1 MAGAKKQRAKAKR
14 AAGKRPRSTK
24 DRILRAIQYASA
36 CVCLV
41 FLAILIKNISDDM
54 VSYEV
59 QWENQQR
66 LNALLASPTAAGDAA
81 PSPTAAGDATPS
93 PTAAPTAAQ
102 LRATSSAPPSAGAGQ
117 GNMLAAF
124 FGTPAVSVPAGEA
137 PASLAPTIAPSP
149 TPDMSSR
156 FTRYQNAPPPMQ
168 AQFMTED
175 FYYANPSFVGFL
187 QAGVSVVEPVVYSV
201 DNTYYLDYNFNNER
215 DEAGAAFMD
224 MRCSLWPRS
233 QQIVIHGHNMENKT
247 VFGSLDDMQDT
258 DNLKAHPTV
267 QFDTIYE
274 DGMYVIFAA
283 FSASMNVEDRSYFE
297 VARYDFDTEA
307 DFDAYLAEV
316 RERSMFDIP
325 VDVEYADELLT
336 LVTCSYHQDNG
347 RFLLFTRKLRP
358 GETVEEMGA
367 LVEQAEQVKR
377 Y

>member
-1 MAGAKKQRAKAKR
+1 MAGAKKQSSRGKR
-14 AAGKRPRSTK
+14 AAGKRPRSAK
-24 DRILRAIQYASA
+24 EQILRAIQYASA
-36 CVCLV
+36 CACLV

-66 LNALLASPTAAGDAA
+66 LDALNALSASPTAMGSGTPLPAA
-81 PSPTAAGDATPS
+81 EPTVEGLCAALPSPSAA
-93 PTAAPTAAQ
+93 
-102 LRATSSAPPSAGAGQ
+102 Q

-124 FGTPAVSVPAGEA
+124 FGTPPVSTAA
-137 PASLAPTIAPSP
+137 PAQDASATVAPVPSP

-168 AQFMTED
+168 AKFQTED
-175 FYYANPSFVGFL
+175 FYYANPAFVGFL
-187 QAGVSVVEPVVYSV
+187 QAGVRVVEPVVYSV

-247 VFGSLDDMQDT
+247 VFGSLDDMQDI

>member
-1 MAGAKKQRAKAKR
+1 
-14 AAGKRPRSTK
+14 
-24 DRILRAIQYASA
+24 
-36 CVCLV
+36 
-41 FLAILIKNISDDM
+41 
-54 VSYEV
+54 
-59 QWENQQR
+59 
-66 LNALLASPTAAGDAA
+66 
-81 PSPTAAGDATPS
+81 
-93 PTAAPTAAQ
+93 
-102 LRATSSAPPSAGAGQ
+102 
-117 GNMLAAF
+117 
-124 FGTPAVSVPAGEA
+124 
-137 PASLAPTIAPSP
+137 
-149 TPDMSSR
+149 
-156 FTRYQNAPPPMQ
+156 MQ
-168 AQFMTED
+168 AKFMTED

-215 DEAGAAFMD
+215 DGAGAAFMD

-247 VFGSLDDMQDT
+247 VFGSLDDMQDI

-283 FSASMNVEDRSYFE
+283 FSASMNAEDRSYFE
-297 VARYDFDTEA
+297 LARYDFATEA
-307 DFDAYLAEV
+307 EFQAYLDEV

-347 RFLLFTRKLRP
+347 RFLLFTRKLRAN
-358 GETVEEMGA
+358 ETVEGVSA
-367 LVEQAEQVKR
+367 LVAQAEQVKR